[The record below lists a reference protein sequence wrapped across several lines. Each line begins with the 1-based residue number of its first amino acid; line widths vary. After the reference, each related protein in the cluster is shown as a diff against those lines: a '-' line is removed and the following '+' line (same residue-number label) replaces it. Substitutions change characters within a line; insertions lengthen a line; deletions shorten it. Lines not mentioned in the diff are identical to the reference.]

1 MKYSL
6 NMAEAINIKL
16 IRSLHT
22 LIQIYLINLFKTFIF
37 TVSQRYLRIFILL
50 NHKKKLYSLFEFSIF
65 TSEVYINLLD
75 KLIRLFVQRLQLMGR
90 YISLRI
96 KKVSI
101 ISSQNSTVLLIV
113 ILRFSLL
120 TLKRWIHFLYHSI
133 NIIGGLISGD
143 PVV

>member
-120 TLKRWIHFLYHSI
+120 TLKRRIHFLYQYI
-133 NIIGGLISGD
+133 NLIDVIGYGL
-143 PVV
+143 V